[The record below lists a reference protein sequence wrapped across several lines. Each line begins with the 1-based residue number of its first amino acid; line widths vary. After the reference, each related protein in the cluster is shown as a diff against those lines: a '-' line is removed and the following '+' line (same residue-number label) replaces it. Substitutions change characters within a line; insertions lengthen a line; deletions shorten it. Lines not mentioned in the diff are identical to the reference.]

1 MSDPVTIQKFAMGQS
16 VSRVE
21 DPRLVQGL
29 GRYSDDVNLPRQ
41 AYAVVV
47 RSPHAHARVVAIET
61 AAARQSPGALAVLT
75 GAELAADGVGH
86 LPTDA
91 TRKRRDGSPAFTPPR
106 PALARDRVR
115 HVGDPVAL
123 VVAASPEAAA
133 DAADLVVVDY
143 APLPAVTGAERAT
156 RPGAPAV
163 WDEAPDNVAFVWEAG
178 SRDTVARAFAQAAH
192 VTHLDFVVTRVAAA
206 PLEPRAAVG
215 DFDRRS
221 GRYTL
226 YTGIQGP
233 HGLRAQLAE
242 QIFRVPHGQVR
253 VVTDEVGGSFGMR
266 SGMYPELVL
275 VLWAAKR
282 LGRPVKWTS
291 TRREGFVSDEPG
303 RDNVSA
309 AELALDA
316 RGRFLALRVALK
328 VDIGAYLTPRS
339 AGPATN
345 NVGGLAGTYTTPAI
359 HIESTGVYTNTTP
372 TGPYRG
378 AGRPEAT
385 YAIERVIDVAAREL
399 GIDPIELRRR
409 NLIPPSAMPFKTG
422 LVFTYDCG
430 EFERVMT
437 MALTRSD
444 RAGFERRRAE
454 ARARGKLLGLGLAN
468 PIEVAGGPYT
478 SVNPDTAEL
487 RINPDGSV
495 SLFAGTTSMGQGNE
509 TAFAQIVSDRLGVP
523 PERIQVFWGDSD
535 ALGAGR
541 GNGGSGAISVGGAAV
556 LRATERVVERGRRLA
571 AHLLEAAAEDVTLR
585 DGRFVVAGTDRDV
598 AWSRVA
604 RAAYQRTQPA
614 GLEPGFSETATFT
627 PPSVTFPNG
636 CHVCEVEI
644 DPDTGAVRVV
654 RYTVVDDVGRMINP
668 LLVKGQIH
676 GGAVQG
682 LGQGL
687 AEVLAYDEAGQV
699 LAGSFMD
706 YAMPR
711 ADDVPSFDVDAHEVP
726 TRVNPLGAKGV
737 GEAGTVGALPA
748 LLNAVNDALAPLG
761 VRHLD
766 MPASP
771 ERVWQAIRVAGRVV

>member
-47 RSPHAHARVVAIET
+47 RSPHAHARIAAIET

-75 GAELAADGVGH
+75 GADLAADGVGH

-242 QIFRVPHGQVR
+242 QIFRVPYGQVR

-437 MALTRSD
+437 MALTQSD

-711 ADDVPSFDVDAHEVP
+711 ADDVPSFDVDAYEVP

-766 MPASP
+766 MPVSP
-771 ERVWQAIRVAGRVV
+771 ERVWQAIRGAGRVV

>member
-242 QIFRVPHGQVR
+242 QILRVPHGQVR

-706 YAMPR
+706 YALPR